1 MKVLW
6 VKAGKLLPVDTGG
19 KIRSYNLLRH
29 LAAYHDVTLL
39 SYYGGRRDPAYEAE
53 LGRHFPLAVTVHT
66 GAPDGSPIDYA
77 RRVLS
82 AAPYA
87 VTKFTSP
94 HVSRLIQ
101 TWYREA
107 RFDVAVCDFL
117 SASLNFPATLSTPSV
132 LFQHNVES
140 VLWRRQAAHEPNPVK
155 RLAFTLEAAK
165 MARYERTTVR
175 RFPHVIA
182 VSERDRRELMTMTGM
197 TEPSRL
203 SVVPTGVDVDRYRV
217 AARSSAVQ
225 PLVMFLGSMD
235 WEANVDAVEYFCGE
249 IWPAV
254 RSAVPSARF
263 RIVGRNPHP
272 RVLTLASDSVN
283 VTGGVPSV
291 VDHLREAAV
300 CVVPLR
306 VGGGTRL
313 KIFEA
318 MAAGKAVVSTT
329 VGAEGLDLHDG
340 RDVVLADTAS
350 RFADAVIDLLRD
362 PARRRRLEIAAT
374 ELAARYDWSVIAR
387 QFEAILRKVAATPV
401 ARAFQ
406 PGDRGPERAAL
417 QEPRDRGPERAALQ
431 EPRDRGP
438 ERAGLHEHSPYMD
451 AR

>member
-1 MKVLW
+1 MKLLW
-6 VKAGKLLPVDTGG
+6 VKAGQLLPVDTGG

-29 LAAYHDVTLL
+29 LAARHDVTLL
-39 SYYGGRRDPAYEAE
+39 SYYGGRPDPIYEAE
-53 LGRHFPLAVTVHT
+53 VGRHFPLAVTVCT
-66 GAPDGSPIDYA
+66 GVPDGPAARVALDYA

-82 AAPYA
+82 PAPYA

-94 HVSRLIQ
+94 RVSRLIK
-101 TWYREA
+101 TWYREG

-140 VLWRRQAAHEPNPVK
+140 VLWRRQAAHEANPVK

-165 MARYERTTVR
+165 MVRYERATVR

-182 VSERDRRELMTMTGM
+182 VSEQDRQELMSMAGITD
-197 TEPSRL
+197 PSRAI
-203 SVVPTGVDVDRYRV
+203 VVPTGVDMDRYR
-217 AARSSAVQ
+217 ATPGASARQ

-235 WEANVDAVEYFCGE
+235 WEANVDAVDYFCRE

-254 RSAVPSARF
+254 RASVPSARF

-272 RVLTLASDSVN
+272 RVVKLAGDSVN

-291 VDHLREAAV
+291 VDHLHEAAV
-300 CVVPLR
+300 FVVPLR

-318 MAAGKAVVSTT
+318 MAAGKAVVSTP
-329 VGAEGLDLHDG
+329 VGAEGLDVHDG
-340 RDVVLADTAS
+340 RDIILADTPS

-362 PARRRRLEIAAT
+362 PERRRRLEVAAT
-374 ELAARYDWSVIAR
+374 EVAARYDWSVIAR
-387 QFEAILRKVAATPV
+387 HFEAILTEIAATSV
-401 ARAFQ
+401 ARGFQ
-406 PGDRGPERAAL
+406 
-417 QEPRDRGPERAALQ
+417 PRDRGPKRAALQ
-431 EPRDRGP
+431 
-438 ERAGLHEHSPYMD
+438 EHSPYMD